1 MNFKFKSIGT
11 TKVSVGMC
19 VKMGSSSLDRVHKLY
34 VDPKSDDIIQHP
46 GIIEEMDTHIKD
58 MGDKIYV
65 VLIRDV
71 IDKWKS
77 GYKQE
82 LEAFFLIPDYNQI
95 EERTWLWKK
104 SIENIMSCPFCVPEL
119 KRFWQRLIR
128 GYYTTFTNPDKVTLV
143 GLNLFSIIHDCYSK
157 LSIKGQDIFYW
168 MSNHHAEFWKWNN
181 TETWIPTNE
190 YYNRVEKELNIYTQL
205 PNIYFLD
212 LKDLNNPKFLEW
224 LQKRD
229 EKWKAVEEIPIRNKT
244 PSKYWAQMNLLWKEY
259 NEGKIFKDRTLA
271 CPFYDLPGNKLVPDI
286 RSTSRPGFEVLH
298 KRVKQQQEM
307 VDYIRNNHER
317 YIKL

>member
-11 TKVSVGMC
+11 TKVSVGRSA
-19 VKMGSSSLDRVHKLY
+19 KMGSSSLYRVRKLY
-34 VDPKSDDIIQHP
+34 VDPESDYSIQHP

-58 MGDKIYV
+58 MGDKIHV

-82 LEAFFLIPDYNQI
+82 LEAFFLSPDYNQI
-95 EERTWLWKK
+95 EERTWLWNK
-104 SIENIMSCPFCVPEL
+104 SIENIKSCPFCVPEL
-119 KRFWQRLIR
+119 KRFWQRFIS
-128 GYYTTFTNPDKVTLV
+128 GYYTTFTNPDKVTLA
-143 GLNLFSIIHDCYSK
+143 GLNSFSTVHDCYSK
-157 LSIKGQDIFYW
+157 LCITGENIFYW
-168 MSNHHAEFWKWNN
+168 MSNHHAEFWKWND
-181 TETWIPTNE
+181 TETWIPTNQ

-212 LKDLNNPKFLEW
+212 LKDLSNPKFLQW
-224 LQKRD
+224 LQERD
-229 EKWKAVEEIPIRNKT
+229 KKWKAVEEIPITNET
-244 PSKYWAQMNLLWKEY
+244 PSKFWPQMNLLWKEY

-271 CPFYDLPGNKLVPDI
+271 CPFYDLPGNKLVPEL
-286 RSTSRPGFEVLH
+286 EVLH

-307 VDYIRNNHER
+307 IDYIRNNHER
-317 YIKL
+317 YIKF